1 MSAAPALT
9 EQPLFLGSGDE
20 RVFAFM
26 HSAAQ
31 AAQAARGTIVLCHAF
46 AEEKLWS
53 HRVYVTFAREAA
65 QAGFNVA
72 RFDMRGEGDSA
83 LDFEQSSIESRV
95 TDTLRVIAAAQD
107 RWSSDGV
114 VLLGHRLGGSIAA
127 VAQTHAGRS
136 VRAVA
141 VWDPIVDGEDY
152 FGQLLRSNMA
162 TQMATQGKVTRTRDA
177 LVQAI
182 LAGEIVVADG
192 YGLTAE
198 LHRGI
203 AALKWAQLP
212 DLFQVPGLLVEV
224 PKGEQTAPSPPLASL
239 SATRPQLQLALAAEP
254 PFWRETRQFH
264 KRAGRFTTATLEWL
278 NGQLS

>member
-1 MSAAPALT
+1 MSAAQVLT

-26 HSAAQ
+26 HSASQ
-31 AAQAARGTIVLCHAF
+31 AAKGTIVMCHAF

-65 QAGFNVA
+65 AAGFNVA

-83 LDFEQSSIESRV
+83 LDFEQSTIESRV
-95 TDTLRVIAAAQD
+95 TDTLRVIAAAQEH
-107 RWSSDGV
+107 WSVEGV

-141 VWDPIVDGEDY
+141 IWDPIVDGEDY

-162 TQMATQGKVTRTRDA
+162 TQMATQGKVTRMRDA
-177 LVQAI
+177 LVKAI
-182 LAGEIVVADG
+182 LDGETVVADG

-198 LHRGI
+198 LYRGI
-203 AALKWAQLP
+203 AALKWAQQP
-212 DLFQVPGLLVEV
+212 ELFQAPGLLIEV

-239 SATRPQLQLALAAEP
+239 AATRPELKLTLAAEP
-254 PFWRETRQFH
+254 PFWRETKQFH
-264 KRAGRFTTATLEWL
+264 RRAARFTTTTLEWL
-278 NGQLS
+278 NGQPA

>member
-1 MSAAPALT
+1 MSAAEVLNEEPI
-9 EQPLFLGSGDE
+9 FLGSGDE

-26 HSAAQ
+26 HSAARQ
-31 AAQAARGTIVLCHAF
+31 ARGTIVMCHAF

-95 TDTLRVIAAAQD
+95 TDTLRVIAAAQG
-107 RWSSDGV
+107 RWAVNDV

-127 VAQTHAGRS
+127 LTQTHAGGS

-141 VWDPIVDGEDY
+141 VWDPILDGEDY

-162 TQMATQGKVTRTRDA
+162 TQMATQGKVTRMRDA
-177 LVQAI
+177 LVKAI
-182 LAGEIVVADG
+182 LDGETIVVDG
-192 YGLTAE
+192 YGLTARMY
-198 LHRGI
+198 RGI

-212 DLFQVPGLLVEV
+212 DLLQVPALVVEV
-224 PKGEQTAPSPPLASL
+224 PKGEQTAPSPPLAALAS
-239 SATRPQLQLALAAEP
+239 TRSRLQLALAAEP
-254 PFWRETRQFH
+254 PFWRETKQFH
-264 KRAGRFTTATLEWL
+264 KRAAAFTADTLEWL
-278 NGQLS
+278 NGLSA

>member
-1 MSAAPALT
+1 MSAAPVLA
-9 EQPLFLGSGDE
+9 EEPLFLGSGDE

-26 HSAAQ
+26 HPAARQ
-31 AAQAARGTIVLCHAF
+31 ARGTIVMCHAF

-53 HRVYVTFAREAA
+53 HRIYVTFAREAA

-83 LDFEQSSIESRV
+83 LDFEQSSIDSRV

-107 RWSSDGV
+107 RWSAADV

-127 VAQTHAGRS
+127 VTQTHAGRS

-141 VWDPIVDGEDY
+141 VWDPILDGEDY
-152 FGQLLRSNMA
+152 FGTLLRSNMA

-177 LVQAI
+177 LVKAI
-182 LAGEIVVADG
+182 LEGETVVVDG
-192 YGLTAE
+192 YGLNAAMY
-198 LHRGI
+198 RGI

-212 DLFQVPGLLVEV
+212 DLLQVPGLLLEV
-224 PKGEQTAPSPPLASL
+224 PKGEQTAPSPSLA
-239 SATRPQLQLALAAEP
+239 AMAQTRQQLQLALAAEP
-254 PFWRETRQFH
+254 PFWRETKQFH
-264 KRAGRFTTATLEWL
+264 KRAARFTAATLEWL
-278 NGQLS
+278 NGQPA

>member
-1 MSAAPALT
+1 MSAVPVLAEEA
-9 EQPLFLGSGDE
+9 LFLGSGDE

-31 AAQAARGTIVLCHAF
+31 EVRGTIVMCHAF

-65 QAGFNVA
+65 QAGFNVV

-95 TDTLRVIAAAQD
+95 TDTLRVIAAAQG
-107 RWSSDGV
+107 RWAVDDI

-127 VAQTHAGRS
+127 LTQTHAGRA

-141 VWDPIVDGEDY
+141 VWDPILDGEDY

-162 TQMATQGKVTRTRDA
+162 TQMATQGKVTRMRDA
-177 LVQAI
+177 LVTAI
-182 LAGEIVVADG
+182 LEGETIVVDG
-192 YGLTAE
+192 YGLTAQMY
-198 LHRGI
+198 RGI
-203 AALKWAQLP
+203 AALKWTQLP
-212 DLFQVPGLLVEV
+212 DLLQLPGLVIEV
-224 PKGEQTAPSPPLASL
+224 PKGDQAAPSPPLAAVAS
-239 SATRPQLQLALAAEP
+239 TRPQMQLALAAEP
-254 PFWRETRQFH
+254 PFWRETKQFH
-264 KRAGRFTTATLEWL
+264 KRAAGFTSDTLEWL
-278 NGQLS
+278 NGLRA